1 MTDRWA
7 MLRANTSAALLTDL
21 GEEYGVPRDVVLRD
35 TGIDP
40 GEFGDPDAEIT
51 AGQELALVRNLQA
64 ALPDVRLLG
73 LEAGLRY
80 HASTHGIMGFAVLSS
95 RTVREAL
102 ATGIRYFRLSFT
114 FAEMRTEAQG
124 DDVLLILDDAHTPQD
139 VREFQTLRDI
149 AALGTMQRDLIGVTV
164 PADEFR
170 LSLPDRGFS
179 DRIAEATGIAPTYD
193 APITSVVIPSV
204 FLDLPLPQASP
215 LTAALCER
223 QCAELLQRRM
233 ARLGIAGQVRD
244 LLVKRSTVTDQ
255 EDVARALNTSVRT
268 LRRQLADEGTSF
280 RELSA
285 EVSCLLAE
293 ELLAAGMPVEDVAHR
308 LGYATASSLTHAYRR
323 WRGTTPGAYARASR
337 GRLASRRRG
346 A

>member
-1 MTDRWA
+1 VTDRWA
-7 MLRANTSAALLTDL
+7 LLRSNTSAALLAEL
-21 GEEYGVPRDVVLRD
+21 GAEYGVPAEVVLRD
-35 TGIDP
+35 TAIDARAF
-40 GEFGDPDAEIT
+40 GEPDAEIT
-51 AGQELALVRNLQA
+51 AGQELQLVRNLQG
-64 ALPDVRLLG
+64 ALPDEPALG

-95 RTVREAL
+95 RTIREAL
-102 ATGIRYFRLSFT
+102 AVGIRYFRLSFT
-114 FAEMRTEAQG
+114 FAEMRTEQQG
-124 DDVLLILDDAHTPQD
+124 DDVLLTLDDSGTPED

-149 AALGTMQRDLIGVTV
+149 AALGTMQRDLIGFSV
-164 PADEFR
+164 PAEEFR
-170 LSLPDRGFS
+170 LSAPDRGIS
-179 DRIAEATGIAPTYD
+179 DRIEEATGIAPTYN
-193 APITSVVIPSV
+193 ASVTSVVIPAHY
-204 FLDLPLPQASP
+204 LDLPLPQASP

-233 ARLGIAGQVRD
+233 ARLGIAGEVRQ
-244 LLVKRSTVTDQ
+244 LLVRRSTVTDQ
-255 EDVARALNTSVRT
+255 DDVARELNTSVRT

-293 ELLAAGMPVEDVAHR
+293 ELLGSGMPVEDVAHR
-308 LGYATASSLTHAYRR
+308 LGYSTASSFTHAYRR
-323 WRGTTPGAYARASR
+323 WRGTTPGAYARAAR

>member
-1 MTDRWA
+1 VTDRWA
-7 MLRANTSAALLTDL
+7 LLRANTSAALLTEL
-21 GEEYGVPRDVVLRD
+21 GGEYGVPRDVVLHG

-40 GEFGDPDAEIT
+40 EEFGDPEAEIT
-51 AGQELALVRNLQA
+51 AGQELALVRNLVA
-64 ALPDVRLLG
+64 ALPDVPALG

-114 FAEMRTEAQG
+114 FAEMRTEPHG
-124 DDVLLILDDAHTPQD
+124 DDVVLTLDDSGTPDD
-139 VREFQTLRDI
+139 VREFQTLRDV

-164 PADEFR
+164 PAEEFR
-170 LSLPDRGFS
+170 LALPDRGLS
-179 DRIAEATGIAPTYD
+179 DRIEAATGTTPVYD
-193 APITSVVIPSV
+193 APVTSVVIPSLY
-204 FLDLPLPQASP
+204 LDLPLPQASP
-215 LTAALCER
+215 HTATLCER
-223 QCAELLQRRM
+223 QCAELLQRRL

-244 LLVKRSTVTDQ
+244 LLVRRSSVTDQ
-255 EDVARALNTSVRT
+255 EDVARELSTSVRT
-268 LRRQLADEGTSF
+268 LRRQLAEEGTSF

-293 ELLAAGMPVEDVAHR
+293 ELLASGMPVEDVAHR